1 MEACMTV
8 RVAVVEDSAPFRQSL
23 ELVLRHTPGF
33 ELAGAFGSVPA
44 LERAMDDPR
53 ARAASWSVVLMDL
66 DLPGVHGIEGI
77 RRVKQRLP
85 RLPVVVCTVFEEPA
99 TIVDAIGAGADGY
112 LLKGAALPALLDQLA
127 TVVAG
132 GASLSSSVA
141 RTLLDVVRR
150 DAGAAAAPSRLDL
163 TDRERDVLR
172 GLVQGGSYKQI
183 ADQLGITENTAR
195 GYIKAMYR
203 KLQVQNVAEAVSR
216 AIRERLV

>member
-1 MEACMTV
+1 MNV
-8 RVAVVEDSAPFRQSL
+8 RVAVVEDSAPFRQSV
-23 ELVLRHTPGF
+23 EIALRLAPGF
-33 ELAGAFGSVPA
+33 DLAGSFGSVPA
-44 LERAMDDPR
+44 LERALDDPL
-53 ARAASWSVVLMDL
+53 AASWSVVLMDL

-77 RRVKQRLP
+77 RRVKRRLP

-99 TIVDAIGAGADGY
+99 TIVEAIGAGADGY
-112 LLKGAALPALLDQLA
+112 LLKGAELRVMLDQLA

-132 GASLSSSVA
+132 GASLSASVA

-150 DAGAAAAPSRLDL
+150 DAGPGAGPARLDL

-172 GLVQGGSYKQI
+172 GLVQGRSYKQI
-183 ADQLGITENTAR
+183 ADQLGISENTTR
-195 GYIKAMYR
+195 THVKSTYR

>member
-1 MEACMTV
+1 MNV

-33 ELAGAFGSVPA
+33 ELAGAWGSVPA
-44 LERAMDDPR
+44 LERAMDDPQ
-53 ARAASWSVVLMDL
+53 ARAGSWSVVLMDL

-77 RRVKQRLP
+77 RRVKRRQP

-99 TIVDAIGAGADGY
+99 TIIDAIGAGADGY
-112 LLKGAALPALLDQLA
+112 LLKGADLSAVLDQLA

-132 GASLSSSVA
+132 GASLSASVA

-150 DAGAAAAPSRLDL
+150 ETAAVGPARLDL

-172 GLVQGGSYKQI
+172 GLVQGRSYKQI
-183 ADQLGITENTAR
+183 ADQLEISENTAKT
-195 GYIKAMYR
+195 YIKSMYR
-203 KLQVQNVAEAVSR
+203 KLQVQNVGEAVSR
-216 AIRERLV
+216 AVRERLV

>member
-1 MEACMTV
+1 MSV

-44 LERAMDDPR
+44 LERAMDDPQ
-53 ARAASWSVVLMDL
+53 ARAAAWSVVLMDL

-77 RRVKQRLP
+77 RRVKRRLP

-99 TIVDAIGAGADGY
+99 TIVEAIGAGADGY
-112 LLKGAALPALLDQLA
+112 LLKGAELAALLEQLA

-132 GASLSSSVA
+132 GASLSASVA

-150 DAGAAAAPSRLDL
+150 EAAGSAGPARLDL

-172 GLVQGGSYKQI
+172 GLVQGRSYKQI
-183 ADQLGITENTAR
+183 ADQLGISENTAR
-195 GYIKAMYR
+195 TYIKSMYR

>member
-1 MEACMTV
+1 MTV

-53 ARAASWSVVLMDL
+53 ARAAAWSVVLMDL

-150 DAGAAAAPSRLDL
+150 DAGAAAAPARLDL